1 MDHKIKIIYQKL
13 WSLIT
18 SDSLCAVTYT
28 KKLKITEDLGFG
40 PVRTAWKNGYFSE
53 KCAQCKTTSL
63 VTKSFVVDTNR

>member
-40 PVRTAWKNGYFSE
+40 PSMNYWK
-53 KCAQCKTTSL
+53 
-63 VTKSFVVDTNR
+63 KSDLF